1 MWLIA
6 RDVIYIPMELY
17 NLADDPGEENDMSA
31 DHPEVIEEMERIFE
45 EAHIPSEIFPLF
57 E

>member
-17 NLADDPGEENDMSA
+17 NLADDPGEGNDIAA